1 MREPGEKIDDRT
13 VTLLSEVVASL
24 GRLLRGELRL
34 ARAEAA
40 EGVKAAKMGLV
51 KIAVAAILA
60 LVGLNVL
67 AGAAVAGLAEAGVPP
82 VWAAVIV
89 GCGLCLIALGLGL
102 AGKAALTLKG
112 IWPGRAMQ
120 GVRRD
125 VAAVRAGLSD
135 EGAKNG

>member
-1 MREPGEKIDDRT
+1 MRGPRDDIDGGT
-13 VTLLSEVVASL
+13 VTILSDVIASL
-24 GRLLRGELRL
+24 GRLVRGELRL

-40 EGVKAAKMGLV
+40 EGVKAATMGLV

-67 AGAAVAGLAEAGVPP
+67 AGAAVAGLAEAGVGPA
-82 VWAAVIV
+82 WAAVIV
-89 GCGLCLIALGLGL
+89 GVGLCLIAVGLGL

-112 IWPGRAMQ
+112 VWPDRAVR
-120 GVRRD
+120 GVGRD

-135 EGAKNG
+135 EGAQHG